1 MSVVWGPLVLLG
13 ALVLLLPAQVAAQ
26 DSGLADADAGVLEA
40 PVDLAPMQAAVTA
53 QAPLLVLSEP
63 AAPDSSGFGAI
74 AVAPAPGARIPLDRL
89 PSHVQR
95 LDSADLHDQHA
106 LSLHDALNAR
116 LASVTINDV
125 QSNPLQPDV
134 QYRGFTASPLLGT
147 PQGISVY
154 QNGVRLNEPFGDV
167 LQWDLLPLFAM
178 QEVQVVPGG
187 NPVYGLNALGGSLV
201 LRMKDGFSAPG
212 ARVEASG
219 GSFSRYRLSA
229 EYGHSKDGW
238 GGYAGASLFGEEG
251 FRDKSHSD
259 AQTLYADLRR
269 RAAGYEFGVGLTLA
283 ASDLRGNGPAP
294 VELLRQSRSAL
305 YTWPDITQN
314 ELVLVSVD
322 AQKQLAAKVALQG
335 TLYLRHTTRATQNGD
350 ATDLRACAADGGEV
364 VCDEEDEPV
373 RTTIGTTVDAAPSY
387 DSVFN
392 NTHTVSN
399 GFGATLQLGVKEP
412 IAEHAN
418 QLIVGAS
425 YDGAQVSFGQSTQ
438 LGHLTYDREVAP
450 DGPHIRGAGLET
462 DLFVANHMLG
472 VYAVDT
478 FDLTR
483 SLALHA
489 SARLNWYSTALND
502 RLGSALDGHHV
513 FARVNPALGVT
524 QRLGTALTLFASYG
538 ENNRAPSAAEL
549 ACADPDEPCRLPN
562 AFISD
567 PPLKQVVSRN
577 VELGLRTQVGSKPER
592 AWLSGSIAAFGSRN
606 HDDILFVAGSRVGTG
621 YFRNAGETQRVGLEL
636 ALRGEWGP
644 VAWYAAYTLLHATFR
659 SELTLPS
666 AVGDDDDAVEA
677 DDAPRAQQE
686 VEKGARIP
694 GLPLHSVKAGVSVH
708 ITRALELALQLI
720 GQSSQPYRGD
730 EANERPFLEG
740 YAVLNAQASYRV
752 LPELSLFV
760 RAQNLL
766 DTNYSTF
773 GVLANPGE
781 VLPGASD
788 PRFQGPGAP
797 LGVWAGVVISEPRL

>member
-1 MSVVWGPLVLLG
+1 MQLAVTAAWSAFVLMQ
-13 ALVLLLPAQVAAQ
+13 PAPVAGQESLHRA
-26 DSGLADADAGVLEA
+26 DDADAGPPEA
-40 PVDLAPMQAAVTA
+40 AVDLS
-53 QAPLLVLSEP
+53 LSSP
-63 AAPDSSGFGAI
+63 AALPPAPISAAPSLSDNTGFGAV

-95 LDSADLHDQHA
+95 LDSEDLNGQHA

-116 LASVTINDV
+116 LGSVTINDV

-167 LQWDLLPLFAM
+167 VQWDMLPLFAM
-178 QEVQVVPGG
+178 SEVQVVPGG

-238 GGYAGASLFGEEG
+238 AAYAGASLFSEEG

-259 AQTLYADLRR
+259 AQSFYADLRR
-269 RAAGYEFGVGLTLA
+269 RGTGYEFGVGLTLA

-322 AQKQLAAKVALQG
+322 GQKQLAAKVALQG

-350 ATDLRACAADGGEV
+350 ATDLGACEADGGNV
-364 VCDEEDEPV
+364 VCDGEREPV
-373 RTTIGTTVDAAPSY
+373 RTTIGTSVEAAPGY
-387 DSVFN
+387 NAVFN

-412 IAEHAN
+412 IGEHAN

-438 LGHLTYDREVAP
+438 LGHLTFDRAVEA

-478 FDLTR
+478 FDITR
-483 SLALHA
+483 SLAVHA

-502 RLGSALDGHHV
+502 RLGEALDGHHV
-513 FARVNPALGVT
+513 FARVNPALGLT
-524 QRLGTALTLFASYG
+524 QRLGSSLTLFAGYG

-577 VELGLRTQVGSKPER
+577 AELGLRTQFGSKPEHT
-592 AWLSGSIAAFGSRN
+592 WLNASLAAFGSRN

-621 YFRNAGETQRVGLEL
+621 YFRNAGETQRVGIEL
-636 ALRGEWGP
+636 ALRGELGP

-659 SELTLPS
+659 SELSLPS
-666 AVGDDDDAVEA
+666 AAGDDDGAR
-677 DDAPRAQQE
+677 PQQA
-686 VEKGARIP
+686 VEKGSRIP

-708 ITRALELALQLI
+708 VTRAFELALSLV

-730 EANERPFLEG
+730 EANERPFLAG
-740 YAVLNAQASYRV
+740 FALLNAQASYSV
-752 LPELSLFV
+752 LPELTLFV

-766 DTNYSTF
+766 DTNYGTF
-773 GVLANPGE
+773 GVLANPSE

-788 PRFQGPGAP
+788 PRFQGVGAP
-797 LGVWAGVVISEPRL
+797 LGVWAGIVITEPRL